1 MMTAEKLTIRQ
12 IAQLAGVSRSTVS
25 RVLND
30 HPSVSPETREQVL
43 QVIAETGFRPDPIA
57 RSLSNRRADED
68 EMVAVG
74 EGGE

>member
-1 MMTAEKLTIRQ
+1 MAAEKLTIRQ

-43 QVIAETGFRPDPIA
+43 QVIAETGFRPDPVA
-57 RSLSNRRADED
+57 RSLSSRRADGD
-68 EMVAVG
+68 EMAAIG